1 MAHQKK
7 GKSARRAQASNPFSD
22 PDASGLVAELQMRS
36 PSEDLMI
43 NHETVTTFQ
52 LYRECNTEFS
62 VDDEIE
68 FLLSLSQPHGFSDEA
83 PSLGVIVHPQAKRSF
98 SQEVTEAVEKY
109 GADSLAFNPASL
121 EGDAEVDFIIS
132 SSFDGY
138 NNDVNDVVMVQ
149 AMAVS
154 ESSAF
159 AAPKPKARASAIA
172 AAMDDGDVKWPQRGT
187 TPLSLE
193 DQSNLCKMLVE
204 RENLQQYVGL
214 VPFLQG
220 CCQAFSA
227 PAFISSL
234 RELCFSKAEKAPG
247 AAWTKTDCTDL
258 LENTVDYKELKR
270 VTLDAKAQESPEY
283 LLFSCLLA
291 CVEHALMP
299 LVRTPEEGFSL
310 AALKARINPVFR
322 DHVADKYAKKTNV
335 ALPVSLEP
343 AALEWHSVHRAACLF
358 RLLASLLYPANRK
371 TSFLKAIAALAGC
384 PSKRYTPGGQPSDH
398 TLRFMVLYEVEC
410 AFAAGPNRSLK
421 AVPRQVLS
429 STKAPA
435 AAATP
440 SSPRAKVLGAGA
452 AAPFKLFAPGSVHG
466 SGKGKGRGPSKVAS
480 GIKGRASASTSPRA
494 RAQLRQIQVEHQT
507 EAYPGLQPM
516 VVFPFTP
523 AGSSHASHTSLAYDP
538 ALPVKNLSA
547 HAAAAFAAAAA
558 ATAARSAVGVVGEPS
573 SSRSMQSRARTARE
587 RRGETDKE
595 NSEGQGQTRPPLPK
609 RRRPSPSAPAP
620 APAPGPQT
628 SGSASFAS
636 IAASFPGSSA
646 GIPPSSLSPASASAS
661 KSSDFWGWSS
671 ASDNCDLFE
680 FLPMDLEPNE
690 GEQGVSAFPPS
701 Q

>member
-1 MAHQKK
+1 
-7 GKSARRAQASNPFSD
+7 
-22 PDASGLVAELQMRS
+22 MRS
-36 PSEDLMI
+36 PSEDLII

-52 LYRECNTEFS
+52 LNRECNTEFS

-68 FLLSLSQPHGFSDEA
+68 FLLSQPHGFSDEA
-83 PSLGVIVHPQAKRSF
+83 PSLGVIVHPQATRSF
-98 SQEVTEAVEKY
+98 SQEVAEAVEKY

-132 SSFDGY
+132 SFDGY
-138 NNDVNDVVMVQ
+138 NNDVVMVQ
-149 AMAVS
+149 AMTVS

-159 AAPKPKARASAIA
+159 AVPKPKARASAIA
-172 AAMDDGDVKWPQRGT
+172 ATAIDDGDVKWPQRGT

-220 CCQAFSA
+220 CCQSFST
-227 PAFISSL
+227 PSFISSL
-234 RELCFSKAEKAPG
+234 REVCFSKAPG

-270 VTLDAKAQESPEY
+270 VTFDAKAQESPEY

-299 LVRTPEEGFSL
+299 LVRTPEGGFSL
-310 AALKARINPVFR
+310 PALKARINPVFR

-343 AALEWHSVHRAACLF
+343 AALEWHSVHRAAHLF
-358 RLLASLLYPANRK
+358 RLLASLLYPVNTK

-410 AFAAGPNRSLK
+410 AFAAGPKRSLK
-421 AVPRQVLS
+421 AVPRQVFS

-435 AAATP
+435 AAATPSSTP

-466 SGKGKGRGPSKVAS
+466 SGKGKGKGPSKVAS
-480 GIKGRASASTSPRA
+480 GTKGRASASTSPRA
-494 RAQLRQIQVEHQT
+494 RAQLRQIHVNQQT
-507 EAYPGLQPM
+507 EACPPLGLRPT
-516 VVFPFTP
+516 VIFPFTP
-523 AGSSHASHTSLAYDP
+523 AGSSHASHTLLAYDP

-558 ATAARSAVGVVGEPS
+558 ATAERSAVEVVGEPS

-587 RRGETDKE
+587 RRGETAKE

-609 RRRPSPSAPAP
+609 RRRPAPPGPAP
-620 APAPGPQT
+620 APPIKLDAAGRVRGAGPRRRARAGPAPGP
-628 SGSASFAS
+628 AR
-636 IAASFPGSSA
+636 PRR
-646 GIPPSSLSPASASAS
+646 
-661 KSSDFWGWSS
+661 
-671 ASDNCDLFE
+671 
-680 FLPMDLEPNE
+680 
-690 GEQGVSAFPPS
+690 
-701 Q
+701 

>member
-1 MAHQKK
+1 
-7 GKSARRAQASNPFSD
+7 
-22 PDASGLVAELQMRS
+22 MRS
-36 PSEDLMI
+36 PSEDLII

-52 LYRECNTEFS
+52 LNRECNTEFS
-62 VDDEIE
+62 VDDEID
-68 FLLSLSQPHGFSDEA
+68 FLLSQPHGFSDEA
-83 PSLGVIVHPQAKRSF
+83 PSLGVIVHPQATRSF

-132 SSFDGY
+132 SFDGY
-138 NNDVNDVVMVQ
+138 NNDVVMVQ
-149 AMAVS
+149 AMTVS

-159 AAPKPKARASAIA
+159 AVPKPKARASAIA
-172 AAMDDGDVKWPQRGT
+172 ATAIDDGDVKWPQRGT

-220 CCQAFSA
+220 CCQSFST
-227 PAFISSL
+227 PSFISSL
-234 RELCFSKAEKAPG
+234 REVCFSKAPG

-270 VTLDAKAQESPEY
+270 VTFDAKAQESPEY

-299 LVRTPEEGFSL
+299 LVRTPEGGFSL
-310 AALKARINPVFR
+310 PALKARINPVFR

-343 AALEWHSVHRAACLF
+343 AALEWHSVHRAALLF
-358 RLLASLLYPANRK
+358 RLLASLLYPVNKK

-410 AFAAGPNRSLK
+410 VFAAGPQRSLK

-440 SSPRAKVLGAGA
+440 SSTPSSPRAKVLGAGA
-452 AAPFKLFAPGSVHG
+452 TAPFKLFAPGSVHG
-466 SGKGKGRGPSKVAS
+466 SGKGKGPSKVAS
-480 GIKGRASASTSPRA
+480 GTKGRASASTSPRA
-494 RAQLRQIQVEHQT
+494 RAQLRQIQVNQQT
-507 EAYPGLQPM
+507 EACPPLGLQPT
-516 VVFPFTP
+516 VIFPFTP
-523 AGSSHASHTSLAYDP
+523 AGSSHASHTLLAYDP

-558 ATAARSAVGVVGEPS
+558 ATAARSAVEVVGELS

-587 RRGETDKE
+587 RRGETAKE

-620 APAPGPQT
+620 APGPLT

-646 GIPPSSLSPASASAS
+646 GIPPPVPLSLSPASASASAS

-680 FLPMDLEPNE
+680 FLPMDLEHND